1 MYLFIND
8 STVIDLGYICHVSF
22 SQVKK
27 VRKTS
32 RKARQ
37 TTKWSSFE
45 PSLLPL
51 LLHQESVSEAKRV
64 FQTQSE
70 ERAEKR
76 EAPEATHEYSGPHYD
91 SSSRRVQTDKFL
103 GLLQQ
108 FACVVHIDQK

>member
-1 MYLFIND
+1 MSAL
-8 STVIDLGYICHVSF
+8 
-22 SQVKK
+22 VK
-27 VRKTS
+27 S
-32 RKARQ
+32 RKCRRPVGRPG
-37 TTKWSSFE
+37 K
-45 PSLLPL
+45 PLNGLLLSLHCFPL